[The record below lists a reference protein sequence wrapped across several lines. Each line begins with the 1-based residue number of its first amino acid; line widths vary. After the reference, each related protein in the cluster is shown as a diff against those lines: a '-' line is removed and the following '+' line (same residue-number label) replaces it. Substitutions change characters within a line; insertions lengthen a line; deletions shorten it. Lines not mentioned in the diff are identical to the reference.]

1 MPFVISLVTFV
12 INLFW
17 GGFVAA
23 TLWGWFAVPLGAPSI
38 TFWHAAGLG
47 ALLSVFLGSRG
58 MPPVPD
64 KSEAGAMMLLGF
76 LYSVFVPL
84 FGLAAGWVAH
94 ANM

>member
-1 MPFVISLVTFV
+1 MPFAISLVV
-12 INLFW
+12 WALNLFW

-23 TLWGWFAVPLGAPSI
+23 TLWGWFAVPLGAPGI
-38 TFWHAAGLG
+38 TFWHAAGLT

-58 MPPVPD
+58 MPVPD
-64 KSEAGAMMLLGF
+64 KSQAGTLMLLSI

-84 FGLAAGWVAH
+84 FGLIAGWVAH